1 MRWPGTS
8 CAGYVVPLHPK
19 KGNPLNSLSMKRTL
33 IGAAL
38 AVAMAIP
45 LSASAAVDMFMKLN
59 GITGESKDIQHLGE
73 IDVLAWSWGASTG
86 ARTGKGTIPNA
97 CVQDLSF
104 TKYIESSSPSLIMHS
119 VTGDTISSAKLTVR
133 KAGTFPIEYLVMTM
147 TNVRVTSYS
156 TGGSGGEDRLTE
168 NVTLHFDH
176 MTGVYKLQDAS
187 GSAGSSVLWE
197 IGGGCR

>member
-1 MRWPGTS
+1 MS
-8 CAGYVVPLHPK
+8 SHSIQ
-19 KGNPLNSLSMKRTL
+19 KGNSLNSHQLKRTL

-38 AVAMAIP
+38 VVATAIP
-45 LSASAAVDMFMKLN
+45 LSASAAVDMFMKLTS
-59 GITGESKDIQHLGE
+59 IPGESTDAQHRGE

-104 TKYIESSSPSLIMHS
+104 TKYIDVASPSLIMRS
-119 VTGDTISSAKLTVR
+119 VTGDTVASAKLTVR
-133 KAGTFPIEYLVMTM
+133 KSGQYPVEYLVMTM
-147 TNVRVTSYS
+147 TNVRVSSYS

-176 MTGVYKLQDAS
+176 MKGVYKLQNAD
-187 GSAGSSVLWE
+187 GSTGSSVIWD
-197 IGGGCR
+197 IGGGCK